1 MVAEVSRR
9 LHLAKAF
16 RRRLV
21 PVPME
26 LDHPW
31 WVEDA
36 GFDLGHHVH
45 RTTLPAPG
53 GEDELFAVAA
63 RLFAAPLDLTR
74 PPWEMHVVEDVAGGR
89 VAVVQKIHHAAVDGL
104 SGMEILTA
112 IHDRSPDAEPPPPEH
127 VWQAEREPWPW
138 ELLARANL
146 NAVTRPVHGAQVLR
160 RTLPKLIGTDDR
172 TVRPGQ
178 VVPVATSAPLR
189 FGGLLPPDRVVVA
202 RSLELAALRRARRS
216 VAGASVNDVVLSIVG
231 GALRHHLGA
240 ELDGSPL
247 VAVVPLSVRRKGE
260 RGTGGNQVTTL
271 SIPLGT
277 DHADPVDRLAA
288 VANATR
294 RARETATAVGA
305 RDLVDYSEAMPG
317 ALVALAARAA
327 SLLATTPG
335 TSPHACVVT
344 NVPGPRSPIYLAGAR
359 LVSMYG
365 LTPPA
370 DGLALTHTVVT
381 YCGATVAISVVSTPA
396 TLPDPQGYGDALE
409 HSAGELVAAAGRG

>member
-1 MVAEVSRR
+1 M
-9 LHLAKAF
+9 
-16 RRRLV
+16 
-21 PVPME
+21 
-26 LDHPW
+26 
-31 WVEDA
+31 
-36 GFDLGHHVH
+36 
-45 RTTLPAPG
+45 
-53 GEDELFAVAA
+53 
-63 RLFAAPLDLTR
+63 
-74 PPWEMHVVEDVAGGR
+74 
-89 VAVVQKIHHAAVDGL
+89 
-104 SGMEILTA
+104 
-112 IHDRSPDAEPPPPEH
+112 
-127 VWQAEREPWPW
+127 
-138 ELLARANL
+138 
-146 NAVTRPVHGAQVLR
+146 TRPVHGAQVLR

-288 VANATR
+288 VADATR

-365 LTPPA
+365 LTPSA

-381 YCGATVAISVVSTPA
+381 YCATVAISVVSTPA